1 VEKENYKLSRLI
13 PGPRENYDRNS
24 SGEIMQPLALIL
36 NIAIVVGIVGI
47 VVYWVRRF
55 AVFLG
60 YKAVQPDVLQ
70 IAELLKTQP
79 LRDRSDVV
87 LEGHYGGN
95 PTIVRFSHR
104 VDTPGLDI
112 QMRVPAAISFFLI
125 PKNIQGRNEGRVL
138 MRTGS
143 APLDRKFNART
154 DHPVEFKMLTA
165 ATAIK
170 SGLEQLCCST
180 QTGLTVRDRVIELSE
195 LTIPPF
201 AANHVFDHLQSMLT
215 LAKAIHEMPG
225 ADRIKVDPLPR
236 HGSSW
241 PVRIVLAGGL
251 VCLVAL
257 LFTQPYNRI
266 PGASANA
273 NAAAPPAGVA
283 PGDAVRM
290 QQLQGWH
297 AATRDDFP
305 AAVQR
310 YLQQRR
316 LSPSGHIVADFGGSG
331 SAIDSAYL
339 LVDTAGR
346 KRVTIL
352 SRGAVAYDA
361 LFPKVDFLARIPK
374 STLGKIQWMSSG
386 PPLPPDGDGL
396 LVVQNANDPTASVV
410 LLRHGPET
418 LSARPADF
426 NKIDLA
432 TQ

>member
-1 VEKENYKLSRLI
+1 
-13 PGPRENYDRNS
+13 
-24 SGEIMQPLALIL
+24 MQPLALIL
-36 NIAIVVGIVGI
+36 NITIIVGIIGI

-60 YKAVQPDVLQ
+60 YKAIAPDILK
-70 IAELLKTQP
+70 IAELLKAQP

-95 PTIVRFSHR
+95 PTIIRFSHR

-112 QMRVPAAISFFLI
+112 QMRVPAAISFFLL
-125 PKNIQGRNEGRVL
+125 PKNFATKNEGRVL

-143 APLDRKFNART
+143 APLDKRFDART
-154 DHPVEFKMLTA
+154 DHPMEFKILTA
-165 ATAIK
+165 GAPIRA
-170 SGLEQLCCST
+170 SLEQLCCST
-180 QTGLTVRDRVIELSE
+180 QTGLTIRDRVIELSE

-201 AANHVFDHLQSMLT
+201 TANHVFDHLQSMLT
-215 LAKAIHEMPG
+215 LAKVIHDMPG

-236 HGSSW
+236 RGSSW
-241 PVRIVLAGGL
+241 PVRMALAGGL

-257 LFTQPYNRI
+257 LFTQPYNRVSD
-266 PGASANA
+266 ASANA
-273 NAAAPPAGVA
+273 VAPPSGVA
-283 PGDAVRM
+283 PGDAMRL

-310 YLQQRR
+310 YLQERR
-316 LSPSGHIVADFGGSG
+316 LQPSGHIVADFGGSG
-331 SAIDSAYL
+331 SAVDSAYL
-339 LVDTAGR
+339 LIDTSGR
-346 KRVTIL
+346 KRVSML
-352 SRGAVAYDA
+352 AKGAVAYDA
-361 LFPKVDFLARIPK
+361 IFPKVELLARISK
-374 STLGKIQWMSSG
+374 SAMGKIQWMSSG

-410 LLRHGPET
+410 LLRHGAQT

>member
-1 VEKENYKLSRLI
+1 
-13 PGPRENYDRNS
+13 
-24 SGEIMQPLALIL
+24 
-36 NIAIVVGIVGI
+36 
-47 VVYWVRRF
+47 
-55 AVFLG
+55 
-60 YKAVQPDVLQ
+60 
-70 IAELLKTQP
+70 
-79 LRDRSDVV
+79 
-87 LEGHYGGN
+87 
-95 PTIVRFSHR
+95 
-104 VDTPGLDI
+104 
-112 QMRVPAAISFFLI
+112 
-125 PKNIQGRNEGRVL
+125 
-138 MRTGS
+138 
-143 APLDRKFNART
+143 
-154 DHPVEFKMLTA
+154 
-165 ATAIK
+165 
-170 SGLEQLCCST
+170 
-180 QTGLTVRDRVIELSE
+180 LSE

-201 AANHVFDHLQSMLT
+201 TANHVFDHLQSMVA
-215 LAKAIHEMPG
+215 LARAIHEMPG

-236 HGSSW
+236 RGSSW
-241 PVRIVLAGGL
+241 PVRIALAGGL

-266 PGASANA
+266 PGASANG
-273 NAAAPPAGVA
+273 NAVAPPTGVA

-305 AAVQR
+305 VAVQR

-339 LVDTAGR
+339 LVDTSGR
-346 KRVTIL
+346 KRVNML

-361 LFPKVDFLARIPK
+361 IFPKVEFLARIPK
-374 STLGKIQWMSSG
+374 SAMTKIQWMSSG
-386 PPLPPDGDGL
+386 PPLGPDGDGL

-410 LLRHGPET
+410 LLRHGAQT

>member
-1 VEKENYKLSRLI
+1 
-13 PGPRENYDRNS
+13 
-24 SGEIMQPLALIL
+24 MQPLALIL
-36 NIAIVVGIVGI
+36 NITFVVGIIGI

-60 YKAVQPDVLQ
+60 YKAIEPDVIK
-70 IAELLKTQP
+70 IAELLKAQP

-95 PTIVRFSHR
+95 PTIIRFSHR

-112 QMRVPAAISFFLI
+112 QMRVPASISFFLM
-125 PKNIQGRNEGRVL
+125 PKNFAIKNEGRVL

-143 APLDRKFNART
+143 APLDRRFNART
-154 DHPVEFKMLTA
+154 DHPMEFKMLTA
-165 ATAIK
+165 GAAIK
-170 SGLEQLCCST
+170 TSLEQLCCST

-201 AANHVFDHLQSMLT
+201 TANHVFDHLQSMLAV
-215 LAKAIHEMPG
+215 AKAIHEMPG
-225 ADRIKVDPLPR
+225 ADLVKVDPLPR
-236 HGSSW
+236 RGSSW
-241 PVRIVLAGGL
+241 PVRIALAGGL

-257 LFTQPYNRI
+257 LFTQPYNRM
-266 PGASANA
+266 PDASANT
-273 NAAAPPAGVA
+273 VA
-283 PGDAVRM
+283 PSSGIAPSDAMRM

-297 AATRDDFP
+297 AATRDDFSG
-305 AAVQR
+305 AVQR

-316 LSPSGHIVADFGGSG
+316 LEPTGHIVADFQGS
-331 SAIDSAYL
+331 SRPSDSAYL
-339 LVDTAGR
+339 LIDTSGR
-346 KRVTIL
+346 KRVSML
-352 SRGAVAYDA
+352 ARGAVAYDA
-361 LFPKVDFLARIPK
+361 IFPRVDFLARIPK
-374 STLGKIQWMSSG
+374 SAMAKIQWMSSG
-386 PPLPPDGDGL
+386 PPLPSDGDGL

-410 LLRHGPET
+410 LLRHGAQT

>member
-1 VEKENYKLSRLI
+1 
-13 PGPRENYDRNS
+13 
-24 SGEIMQPLALIL
+24 MQPLALIL

-60 YKAVQPDVLQ
+60 YKSIEPDVLK
-70 IAELLKTQP
+70 IAELLKAQP

-112 QMRVPAAISFFLI
+112 QMRVAATISFFLI
-125 PKNIQGRNEGRVL
+125 PKNVPAKNEGRVL

-143 APLDRKFNART
+143 GPLDRRFHART
-154 DHPVEFKMLTA
+154 DHPMEFKMLTA
-165 ATAIK
+165 GAAMK
-170 SGLEQLCCST
+170 SSLEQLCCST

-201 AANHVFDHLQSMLT
+201 TANHVFDHLQSMLT

-225 ADRIKVDPLPR
+225 ADLIKVDPLPR
-236 HGSSW
+236 RGSSW
-241 PVRIVLAGGL
+241 PVRIALAGGL

-257 LFTQPYNRI
+257 LFTQPYNRM
-266 PGASANA
+266 PGASANV
-273 NAAAPPAGVA
+273 NTVAPPSGIA
-283 PGDAVRM
+283 PGDAMRM

-305 AAVQR
+305 AAVLR
-310 YLQQRR
+310 YLQERR
-316 LSPSGHIVADFGGSG
+316 LQPAGHIVADFGGTG
-331 SAIDSAYL
+331 RAIDSAYL
-339 LVDTAGR
+339 LIDTSGR
-346 KRVTIL
+346 KRVSML
-352 SRGAVAYDA
+352 AKGSVAYDA
-361 LFPKVDFLARIPK
+361 LFPRVDFLARISK
-374 STLGKIQWMSSG
+374 STMTKIQWMTSD
-386 PPLPPDGDGL
+386 PPLPSDGDGL

-410 LLRHGPET
+410 LLRHGLQT

>member
-1 VEKENYKLSRLI
+1 
-13 PGPRENYDRNS
+13 
-24 SGEIMQPLALIL
+24 
-36 NIAIVVGIVGI
+36 
-47 VVYWVRRF
+47 
-55 AVFLG
+55 
-60 YKAVQPDVLQ
+60 
-70 IAELLKTQP
+70 
-79 LRDRSDVV
+79 VV

-104 VDTPGLDI
+104 VDTPGLHI
-112 QMRVPAAISFFLI
+112 EMRVPAAINFFLI
-125 PKNIQGRNEGRVL
+125 PKNVPGRNEGRVL

-143 APLDRKFNART
+143 AALDRRFNART
-154 DHPVEFKMLTA
+154 DHPMEFKLLTA
-165 ATAIK
+165 SAATK

-180 QTGLTVRDRVIELSE
+180 QTGLTLRDRVIELGE

-201 AANHVFDHLQSMLT
+201 TANHVFDHLQSMLT
-215 LAKAIHEMPG
+215 LAKAIQEMPG
-225 ADRIKVDPLPR
+225 ADLIKVDPLPR
-236 HGSSW
+236 RGSSW
-241 PVRIVLAGGL
+241 PVRTALAGGL
-251 VCLVAL
+251 LCLVAL
-257 LFTQPYNRI
+257 LFTQPYNRM
-266 PGASANA
+266 PGASANT
-273 NAAAPPAGVA
+273 NTTAPAPGVA
-283 PGDAVRM
+283 PVDAARI

-310 YLQQRR
+310 YLQERR
-316 LSPSGHIVADFGGSG
+316 LEPSGHIVADFGAGG

-339 LVDTAGR
+339 LIDNSGR
-346 KRVTIL
+346 KRVSML

-361 LFPKVDFLARIPK
+361 IFPKVDFLARISK
-374 STLGKIQWMSSG
+374 SALGKIQWMTSG

-410 LLRHGPET
+410 LLRHGAQT